1 MSKFRKY
8 LQKEYPFMIV
18 LSIFTYQIRFDT
30 SLNDYYVW
38 TTFHNPYY
46 KPHEFS
52 ELVVCKIYLSPRA
65 LIHAFGIGVQPW
77 RNITLATREF
87 DFEDSNLDKFLL

>member
-1 MSKFRKY
+1 
-8 LQKEYPFMIV
+8 MIV

-52 ELVVCKIYLSPRA
+52 ELVVCKIYLSPKA

-77 RNITLATREF
+77 RNITLATKEF